1 MSLLPRSRRGT
12 WLLAGAVWLAACAGL
27 WWALPIVPRTEM
39 KLPEKSHFLCYGPD
53 GRFAV
58 VVNPIADS
66 VLDRQLVDLDLI
78 EVSSGRLLRKLIDRG
93 PRVEITGQSLDGRTL
108 LLWQQS
114 YPHGLFLKVDLS
126 ELRVEELSLSEMEQS
141 DFLLPRLSP
150 DGRFAVLPCKK
161 DDSAI
166 RIWDVHR
173 NQLHGMLT
181 GVRPPLGFA
190 GAGQPLLAAAEAGEQ
205 ANRVVLVDIESLC
218 PLAKFDGPDHSRVAG
233 VSLSKSGQHLVADF
247 ETETSVDRESRLL
260 CWNVAIRTGETRV
273 TDLRRDPSIAA
284 GSRLL
289 VMNDESECA
298 SLHGVELQISSGV
311 SLVAPKLCR
320 SSPDCRLFLMEV
332 GSVPSALEN
341 MSKRVGFAW
350 PGRRFNTGNL
360 YEATTGSMVGVVPVK
375 PAYVHPGKLM
385 RRPMDLRWSP
395 DGRSIAIADPESK
408 GSWHIW
414 DIPPRKSL
422 PWFATSAAL
431 SALPIAFA
439 AHRRGRR
446 LAAA

>member
-27 WWALPIVPRTEM
+27 WWALPVVPRTEM
-39 KLPEKSHFLCYGPD
+39 KLPEQSHFLCLGPD

-58 VVNPIADS
+58 VVNPIADT

-78 EVSSGRLLRKLIDRG
+78 EVSSGRLVRKLIDRG
-93 PRVEITGQSLDGRTL
+93 PRVEITGQSLDGRIL

-114 YPHGLFLKVDLS
+114 FPHGRFLKADIS
-126 ELRVEELSLSEMEQS
+126 ELTVEKLSLSELEQS
-141 DFLLPRLSP
+141 DCLLPRLSP
-150 DGRFAVLPCKK
+150 DGRFAVLPCKR

-181 GVRPPLGFA
+181 GVRPPIGFA
-190 GAGQPLLAAAEAGEQ
+190 GASQPLLAAAEAGER
-205 ANRVVLVDIESLC
+205 ANRVVLVDMATLS
-218 PLAKFDGPDHSRVAG
+218 PLAKFEGPDQSRVAA
-233 VSLSKSGQHLVADF
+233 VSLSKSGQHIVAKF
-247 ETETSVDRESRLL
+247 ETETPGGRESWLM
-260 CWNVAIRTGETRV
+260 CWNIATRTAETRV

-289 VMNDESECA
+289 VMNDESEGA
-298 SLHGVELQISSGV
+298 SLHGVELQISSAV

-341 MSKRVGFAW
+341 MSKRIGFAW
-350 PGRRFNTGNL
+350 PGRRFITGNL
-360 YEATTGSMVGVVPVK
+360 YEATTGSMVGEVPVK
-375 PAYVHPGKLM
+375 PAYVHPGTLM

-395 DGRSIAIADPESK
+395 DGRSIAIADPESM
-408 GSWHIW
+408 GSWQIW

-422 PWFATSAAL
+422 TWFAAGAAL
-431 SALPIAFA
+431 LVLPIAFA
-439 AHRRGRR
+439 AHRRRRR